1 VSGFYSVEGWNRDRE
16 ARERQREGHAQGSL
30 LSQVPADA
38 PYDDPDAVIHV
49 WTGEKWISYE
59 KWLATAPIEIE
70 KVPAPT
76 APPKEEPKATG
87 REQLRLPMGNGSHE

>member
-1 VSGFYSVEGWNRDRE
+1 VSGFYSVEEWNRDRE
-16 ARERQREGHAQGSL
+16 ARERQREGQSQGSL

-59 KWLATAPIEIE
+59 KWLATTPIEIE
-70 KVPAPT
+70 RVPAPS

-87 REQLRLPMGNGSHE
+87 REQLWLPMGNGNHE